1 MNWMGNL
8 QQLGRSLMLPT
19 IALPI
24 AAVLLCL
31 GDLPWDVIHASSF
44 GDMLSLAGNTIFDYI
59 PIIFAV
65 GVALGLTESAGIA
78 GLSAMLGYFM
88 FTRLI
93 EHGLGAQF
101 QLGVSGGILIGLL
114 AAIIY
119 HRCKE
124 IKLPEYIQ
132 FFGGPRM
139 VPLVMG
145 LSTLIV
151 SYIMIAIGPYL
162 ETVNEQNF
170 KWIAWIRWLWCIHLW
185 HCSSLAR
192 TFWLASYFE

>member
-1 MNWMGNL
+1 MGWA
-8 QQLGRSLMLPT
+8 T
-19 IALPI
+19 
-24 AAVLLCL
+24 
-31 GDLPWDVIHASSF
+31 
-44 GDMLSLAGNTIFDYI
+44 
-59 PIIFAV
+59 
-65 GVALGLTESAGIA
+65 
-78 GLSAMLGYFM
+78 
-88 FTRLI
+88 
-93 EHGLGAQF
+93 QF

-139 VPLVMG
+139 VPLIMG

-162 ETVNEQNF
+162 EMGMGKISN
-170 KWIAWIRWLWCIHLW
+170 WIAWIRWLRCIYLW
-185 HCSSLAR
+185 YCSSPAR